1 MKCIMLIIYMFPVF
15 VFCQTSEVYLSE
27 IQNTYR
33 TLDVYSDEVE
43 FVVTRISERGEK
55 IIRGSATTFFDRK
68 SGKFVFKQKDYY
80 QLGHIDVERDIQ
92 IIREAKDSFCLFSAQ
107 GNGRVIEDSRV
118 ASLARGIAKGTGITH
133 KVAHIVPNL
142 LIEEVGGAGFAN
154 MEEIEIL
161 EAKEISGIE
170 CVGIKGIKINER
182 DTIPSLLRQND
193 VMGERKL
200 SFRVETEI
208 IYWYRKTD
216 NLLVKVEEIA
226 NFESFQ
232 SFKTITIDPKI
243 GKLD

>member
-1 MKCIMLIIYMFPVF
+1 MKYVVLTLYMFPALL
-15 VFCQTSEVYLSE
+15 FCQTSEAYLSE

-33 TLDVYSDEVE
+33 TLEVYSDEVE
-43 FVVTRISERGEK
+43 FVVTRVSERGEK

-68 SGKFVFKQKDYY
+68 SGKFVFKQRDYS

-92 IIREAKDSFCLFSAQ
+92 IIREAKDSFCVFSAQ
-107 GNGRVIEDSRV
+107 GNGRVIEESRI

-142 LIEEVGGAGFAN
+142 LMEEVGGAGFSN

-161 EAKEISGIE
+161 EAKEISGME
-170 CVGIKGIKINER
+170 CVGIKGIKINQR
-182 DTIPSLLRQND
+182 DSIPSILRKTD

-200 SFRVETEI
+200 SSRVETEI
-208 IYWYRKTD
+208 IHWYRKTD
-216 NLLVKVEEIA
+216 NLLVRVEETA
-226 NFESFQ
+226 HFENFK

-243 GKLD
+243 GKPD